1 MVDLP
6 ANQFTLEYDHSL
18 LRYRTMTEADY
29 GFLYCWAEN
38 LAGQQVCIRNI
49 IMPLKGRTSL
59 RWKNYWIEKYPQF
72 IYIFTTQREPCRY
85 EIVRESAPDPP
96 KYCQPLNVTWERI
109 EAACQSGFD
118 GGHFPTF
125 HCEVYKSEAS
135 TAASAEDT
143 ASSSSSSTLVSSAAD
158 TTTAQ
163 RLRLVYNLSNSE
175 APEFMLDGLEAG
187 AEYHIVVYASNMLG
201 KSPKMSFNATT
212 LNMAEKRTAET
223 RSKLSPITD
232 PEATK
237 INHDQELV
245 DHRSGLDVDPGLA
258 ILPIIAIL
266 CGVAI
271 GLGSVALGLIFVI
284 RGRTDEDHSSNGG
297 GSTHNEMSGDESS
310 ARYDPVET
318 MDLRTSSVVGV
329 NKSTPERYR
338 GVPVG

>member
-1 MVDLP
+1 
-6 ANQFTLEYDHSL
+6 
-18 LRYRTMTEADY
+18 
-29 GFLYCWAEN
+29 
-38 LAGQQVCIRNI
+38 
-49 IMPLKGRTSL
+49 
-59 RWKNYWIEKYPQF
+59 
-72 IYIFTTQREPCRY
+72 
-85 EIVRESAPDPP
+85 
-96 KYCQPLNVTWERI
+96 
-109 EAACQSGFD
+109 
-118 GGHFPTF
+118 
-125 HCEVYKSEAS
+125 
-135 TAASAEDT
+135 
-143 ASSSSSSTLVSSAAD
+143 
-158 TTTAQ
+158 
-163 RLRLVYNLSNSE
+163 
-175 APEFMLDGLEAG
+175 
-187 AEYHIVVYASNMLG
+187 
-201 KSPKMSFNATT
+201 MSFNATT
-212 LNMAEKRTAET
+212 LNMSEKRTAET

-338 GVPVG
+338 GVPVGCEQREYLQIAGGVGASGNNCSSNCGSLHRRHHPIGSDQGGRNSSGGGGTTSAQQPPRRITTTHIHGGSGAGHNHGTLNRGGGGCPNSADHPSLLRRSSSGTTASSGIRQHGGGGLHHQQQQQIVGTLPRSVRFEDIVLTAPVTSESHGLLDHDAMPLPLQPPATLAILLLLRRQNNS